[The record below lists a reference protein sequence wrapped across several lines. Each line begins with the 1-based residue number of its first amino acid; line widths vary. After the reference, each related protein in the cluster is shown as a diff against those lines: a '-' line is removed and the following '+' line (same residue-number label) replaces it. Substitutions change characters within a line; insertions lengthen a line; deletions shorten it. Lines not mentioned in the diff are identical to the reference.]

1 MCKPLPFA
9 GWIISRSGRY
19 SFVLVTYLQLL
30 HFRKIHAA
38 EGVLQRMQPAKP
50 AFHFFTH
57 LPVTLN
63 RGLPAQTDCFYIG
76 IAERIRC

>member
-1 MCKPLPFA
+1 MDHFPV
-9 GWIISRSGRY
+9 RSL
-19 SFVLVTYLQLL
+19 FICLVTYLQLL

-38 EGVLQRMQPAKP
+38 KDIFRRRQPTKP

-63 RGLPAQTDCFYIG
+63 RGLPAQTDCFHIG
-76 IAERIRC
+76 VAERIRC